1 MTGNI
6 WMDLQM
12 SLADIGAEVPDMSG
26 ELPAYLPRV
35 MQWANVGLRERS
47 PIHSTS
53 TAGLAVRALSRP
65 APRGRFPDTGVHL
78 AG

>member
-12 SLADIGAEVPDMSG
+12 SLADIGAESPDMSG

-35 MQWANVGLRERS
+35 ISGTPGRTRQTRNRFRLRR
-47 PIHSTS
+47 IT
-53 TAGLAVRALSRP
+53 VR
-65 APRGRFPDTGVHL
+65 
-78 AG
+78 